1 MHSSE
6 SMTTLLSLLNE
17 THLPKNEARIVL
29 AHLLDIHLQL
39 PKSALLTHDGME
51 ISDAFLEEWQ
61 LLEQRRLHGE
71 PIAYLI
77 GNRGFH
83 SIELMVGPGV
93 LIPRSETELLVDLGL
108 EELQRL
114 LNNKNGLNDSEHLLT
129 MLDLGTGSGA
139 IALAMAASQPKVRVV
154 ATDASQD
161 ALDIAQQNAVRLKLS
176 DRVSFCFGNWYAALQ
191 SLSST
196 PRHFDLILSN
206 PPYIQ
211 ADDPHL
217 SQGDLRFEPP
227 SALTDFGSGLTCL
240 TAIIDGALAH
250 LKPGGLLAVEHGFD
264 QSPAVLEQL
273 ALAGFQDIRP
283 HRDLAGQWRVAS
295 GRKPI

>member
-1 MHSSE
+1 
-6 SMTTLLSLLNE
+6 MTTLRSLLNE
-17 THLPKNEARIVL
+17 TRLPKNEARMVL

-61 LLEQRRLHGE
+61 LLEQRRLDGE

-77 GNRGFH
+77 GKRGFH
-83 SIELMVGPGV
+83 AIELMVGPGV
-93 LIPRSETELLVDLGL
+93 LIPRPETELLVDLGL
-108 EELQRL
+108 DELQL
-114 LNNKNGLNDSEHLLT
+114 IINKQNTLNESEHSLT

-139 IALAMAASQPKVRVV
+139 IALAIATSQSKVRVV
-154 ATDASQD
+154 ATDASQA
-161 ALDIAQQNAVRLKLS
+161 ALEIAQQNAVRLKLS
-176 DRVSFCFGNWYAALQ
+176 DRVSFWLGNWYAALQ
-191 SLSST
+191 SLSS
-196 PRHFDLILSN
+196 PSRHFDLILSN
-206 PPYIQ
+206 PPYIE

-264 QSPAVLEQL
+264 QSPAVLEKL

-283 HRDLAGQWRVAS
+283 HRDLAGHWRAAS